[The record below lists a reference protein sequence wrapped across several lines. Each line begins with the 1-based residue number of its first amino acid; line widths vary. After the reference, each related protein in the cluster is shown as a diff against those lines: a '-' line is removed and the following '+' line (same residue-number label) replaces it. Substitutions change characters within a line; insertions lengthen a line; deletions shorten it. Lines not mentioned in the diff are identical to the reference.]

1 MTALLLI
8 ALFQSTAPVASFTAP
23 SPPAKAVTGTPN
35 KDGLICRKEA
45 VIGSRMKTK
54 ICETPAQAAQRALDD
69 RDMVEKAQVL
79 QTIRDPL
86 AGPPP

>member
-1 MTALLLI
+1 MTALLLV
-8 ALFQSTAPVASFTAP
+8 ALFQSAAPVASFTAP
-23 SPPAKAVTGTPN
+23 NMPAKAMAGTPN

-45 VIGSRMKTK
+45 VLGSRMKTK
-54 ICETPAQAAQRALDD
+54 VCETPEQARQRVADD

-79 QTIRDPL
+79 QTIRDPA

>member
-45 VIGSRMKTK
+45 VIGSRMKTRT
-54 ICETPAQAAQRALDD
+54 CMSQEQWDARAADDRELVEQAQRN
-69 RDMVEKAQVL
+69 KPL
-79 QTIRDPL
+79 QSN
-86 AGPPP
+86 